1 MVKRILRTIKH
12 KLKNTFS
19 MKIPVNNPILYG
31 ELLSGR
37 YALITGGTSGIG
49 FAIAEAF
56 LRNKAN
62 VVITGRSKQKITDA
76 VERLKKEFPEQAVTG
91 VELDN
96 CDISKMQE
104 VFRKVL
110 GGGVKLISW

>member
-1 MVKRILRTIKH
+1 MIKRILRTIKH

-37 YALITGGTSGIG
+37 CALITGGTSGIG

-56 LRNKAN
+56 LRNKAD
-62 VVITGRSKQKITDA
+62 VVITGRSKQKLMDA
-76 VERLKKEFPEQAVTG
+76 VERLKKEFPEQTVTG

-96 CDISKMQE
+96 CNISKMQE
-104 VFRKVL
+104 LFQRVL
-110 GGGVKLISW
+110 GGVKSIFW

>member
-1 MVKRILRTIKH
+1 
-12 KLKNTFS
+12 

-37 YALITGGTSGIG
+37 CALITGGTSGIG

-91 VELDN
+91 VQLDN
-96 CDISKMQE
+96 CDISKM
-104 VFRKVL
+104 
-110 GGGVKLISW
+110 

>member
-1 MVKRILRTIKH
+1 MVKRILRKIKH

-19 MKIPVNNPILYG
+19 MKIPVNNPVLYG
-31 ELLSGR
+31 ELLAGR
-37 YALITGGTSGIG
+37 CALITGGTSGIG

-56 LRNKAN
+56 LRNKAD
-62 VVITGRSKQKITDA
+62 VVITGRSKQKLMDA
-76 VERLKKEFPEQAVTG
+76 VERLKKEFPEQTVTG

-104 VFRKVL
+104 VFQKVL
-110 GGGVKLISW
+110 GGIKLISL